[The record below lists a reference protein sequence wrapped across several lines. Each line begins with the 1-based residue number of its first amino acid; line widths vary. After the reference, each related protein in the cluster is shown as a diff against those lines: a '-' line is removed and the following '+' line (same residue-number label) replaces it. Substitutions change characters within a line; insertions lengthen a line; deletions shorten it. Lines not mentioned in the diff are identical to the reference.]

1 MQQHSLL
8 KLKGWMKMI
17 KCKLA
22 QVDGNC
28 PKGKDICCQECEDL
42 KTCSSACG
50 EEDPA
55 KCDDAVFEGSTEL
68 EVFQNKAVTVIKAI
82 TDIVTAKKNL
92 EEQEKS
98 MKEQLQ
104 KAMEAHGIKSFDN
117 EVIKVTYMAESVRN
131 QVDSA
136 KLKKKYPDIA
146 AECNKSSNVKAFVKV
161 EIK

>member
-17 KCKLA
+17 KCKNA
-22 QVDGNC
+22 GC
-28 PKGKDICCQECEDL
+28 PNGKDICCHECEEL

-55 KCDDAVFEGSTEL
+55 KCDDAIFEGSNEL
-68 EVFQNKAVTVIKAI
+68 EVFQSKAAATIKAI
-82 TDIVTAKKNL
+82 ADIVTAKKDL
-92 EEQEKS
+92 EEKEKV

-104 KAMEAHGIKSFDN
+104 KAMEQYGIKAFDN

-131 QVDSA
+131 SVDSA

-146 AECNKSSNVKAFVKV
+146 AECNKSSNVKAFVKIEV
-161 EIK
+161 K

>member
-1 MQQHSLL
+1 
-8 KLKGWMKMI
+8 MI

-28 PKGKDICCQECEDL
+28 PKKKEICCHKCEDFE
-42 KTCSSACG
+42 TCSSACG

-55 KCDDAVFEGSTEL
+55 KCEDAIFEGSTEL
-68 EVFQNKAVTVIKAI
+68 EVFQSKAAATIKAI
-82 TDIVTAKKNL
+82 TDIVNAKKNL
-92 EEQEKS
+92 EEQEKN

-117 EVIKVTYMAESVRN
+117 ESIKVTYMAESVRN
-131 QVDSA
+131 SVDSA

-146 AECNKSSNVKAFVKV
+146 AECNKASAVKAFVKIEV
-161 EIK
+161 K